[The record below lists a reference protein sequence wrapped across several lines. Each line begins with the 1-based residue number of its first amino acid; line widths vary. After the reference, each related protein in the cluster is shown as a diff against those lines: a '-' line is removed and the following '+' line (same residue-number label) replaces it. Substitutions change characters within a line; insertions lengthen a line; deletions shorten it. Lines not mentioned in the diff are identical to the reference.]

1 MLETSTSEVAAFEQR
16 SCSIGGSSMSSSYN
30 SGSEIRARLNHPVI
44 DSDGH
49 WVEFGVQVTDYLK
62 QVGGAKAVEGF
73 KARPTEDW
81 HLTISLEERRERR
94 LDQPVWWGMPSKNTL
109 DRATSMLPKL
119 LYKRLDDFGFD
130 FVVLYPSMGL
140 RVPFIADAELRQ
152 LTCRAFNSFSADL
165 FREYQDRLTPA
176 AVIPMHTPQEAIAEL
191 DFAVRTLG
199 LKVVMMASLIR
210 RPIQSSKPNPRYN
223 EWLDMLAIDSEYD
236 YDPVWAKCV
245 ELGVS
250 PTFHS
255 VTKGV
260 GTRVSPSNAVYNH
273 IGHFGV
279 AGEAVCKALFLGG
292 VTRRFPSLK
301 FAFLEGGVGWAC
313 SLYSDLI
320 GHWKKRNPAAL
331 DDINPA
337 NVDRELLVK
346 LFREYGGKDAAGRA
360 ELLATPSRSLSP
372 RTADPAASLDDFAA
386 CGIEHPEDIR
396 ELFVPRFYFGCES
409 DDPIN
414 AWAFNTK
421 ANPFNARLG
430 AIFGSDIGHF
440 DVQDMTQVLHEAYE
454 LVEDGLIS
462 DVDFRDFVFTN
473 PLKLWTANNPNFFKG
488 TAVEQAAN
496 TILAER

>member
-1 MLETSTSEVAAFEQR
+1 MPSNH
-16 SCSIGGSSMSSSYN
+16 N
-30 SGSEIRARLNHPVI
+30 SASDLRGRLNHPVI

-49 WVEFGVQVTDYLK
+49 WVEFGPQLTDYLM
-62 QVGGAKAVEGF
+62 QIGGAKAVEGF

-81 HLTISLEERRERR
+81 HLTIPLKERRERR
-94 LDQPVWWGMPSKNTL
+94 LDQPVWWGMPAKNTL
-109 DRATSMLPKL
+109 DHATSMLPKL
-119 LYKRLDDFGFD
+119 LYQRLGDFGFD

-140 RVPFIADAELRQ
+140 RVPFIPDAELRQ
-152 LTCRAFNSFSADL
+152 ITCRAFNTFSAEL
-165 FREYQDRLTPA
+165 FREYKDRLTPA
-176 AVIPMHTPQEAIAEL
+176 AVIPMHTPEEAIAEL
-191 DFAVRTLG
+191 EFAVKTLG

-210 RPIQSSKPNPRYN
+210 RPIRSSKPNPRYN
-223 EWLDMLAIDSEYD
+223 EWLDVLAIDSEHG

-279 AGEAVCKALFLGG
+279 AGEAICKALFLGG
-292 VTRRFPSLK
+292 VTRRFPSLN

-320 GHWKKRNPAAL
+320 GHWRKRNPAAL
-331 DDINPA
+331 ENINPA

-346 LFREYGGKDAAGRA
+346 LFQEYGSQATASRA
-360 ELLATPSRSLSP
+360 ELLRNSGHILSP
-372 RTADPAASLDDFAA
+372 QTADPGASLDDFAA
-386 CGIEHPEDIR
+386 CAIEHAEHIC

-414 AWAFNTK
+414 SWAFNSK

-430 AIFGSDIGHF
+430 AVFGSDIGHF

-454 LVEDGLIS
+454 MVEDRLIS
-462 DVDFRDFVFTN
+462 DSDFRDFVFVN
-473 PLKLWTANNPNFFKG
+473 PVKLWAGNNPNFFKG

-496 TILAER
+496 TILAEG

>member
-1 MLETSTSEVAAFEQR
+1 
-16 SCSIGGSSMSSSYN
+16 MSSN
-30 SGSEIRARLNHPVI
+30 RNPGSDVRARLNHPVI

-49 WVEFGVQVTDYLK
+49 WVEFGPQVTDYLT
-62 QVGGAKAVEGF
+62 QIGGAKAVEGF

-81 HLTISLEERRERR
+81 HLTIPLAERRERR
-94 LDQPVWWGMPSKNTL
+94 LDQPVWWGMPARNTL
-109 DRATSMLPKL
+109 DHATSMLPKL
-119 LYKRLDDFGFD
+119 LYQRLGDFGFD

-152 LTCRAFNSFSADL
+152 VTCRAFNTFSADF
-165 FREYQDRLTPA
+165 FREYKDRLTPA
-176 AVIPMHTPQEAIAEL
+176 AVIPMHTPEEAIAEL

-223 EWLDMLAIDSEYD
+223 EWLDVLAIDSEYD

-292 VTRRFPSLK
+292 VTRRFPSLR

-320 GHWKKRNPAAL
+320 GHWKKRNPMAL
-331 DDINPA
+331 KEIDPA
-337 NVDRELLVK
+337 NVDRELLVR
-346 LFREYGGKDAAGRA
+346 LFREHGGQNVAGHA
-360 ELLATPSRSLSP
+360 ELLRNPGRSLSP
-372 RTADPAASLDDFAA
+372 RSADPDASLDDFAA
-386 CGIEHPEDIR
+386 CGIEHAEDIR

-414 AWAFNTK
+414 AWAFNAK
-421 ANPFNARLG
+421 ANPFSTRLG
-430 AIFGSDIGHF
+430 AVFGSDIGHF
-440 DVQDMTQVLHEAYE
+440 DVQDMTEVLHEAYE

-462 DVDFRDFVFTN
+462 DADFRDFVFTN
-473 PLKLWTANNPNFFKG
+473 PVKLWAANNPNFFKG
-488 TAVEQAAN
+488 TTVEQAAN